1 MYENNDVDKT
11 LLHLLC
17 ISNIAKRWG
26 GKNIYDLIDKEIKGK
41 HKAKNMSELKKQQI
55 RKYKI
60 DRARLFEG
68 SKHSRYVHQDIVITI
83 IMQSRLS
90 DPKTITFRA
99 DLELNQ
105 IKASENEA
113 QSTKL

>member
-26 GKNIYDLIDKEIKGK
+26 GKNVYDLIDKEIKGK
-41 HKAKNMSELKKQQI
+41 DKAKNMNELKKQQI

-60 DRARLFEG
+60 DRARLFG
-68 SKHSRYVHQDIVITI
+68 SKHS
-83 IMQSRLS
+83 M
-90 DPKTITFRA
+90 
-99 DLELNQ
+99 
-105 IKASENEA
+105 
-113 QSTKL
+113 